1 MNIMRTKVKIIFI
14 EAYNSIKIIEYYYS
28 LI

>member
-1 MNIMRTKVKIIFI
+1 MNTIKTKVKIIFI
-14 EAYNSIKIIEYYYS
+14 EAYNSVKIIEYYYS